1 MSYDVSSELMSEKLG
16 KNEIMLSAGSYN
28 AGNQPEY
35 GNDWEYYDV
44 EHIVWSSG
52 GDGETVKRKSFD
64 TKAQAITYYDSMV
77 KSVLKIHKS
86 SEIVTEKEI
95 QKAYNLGK
103 KAYKENKNAPSEDS
117 KITKM
122 IDSKT
127 SISAVN
133 KVANSWWDGYKYAEL
148 YKDPLIASI
157 KSTISKPSSKQK
169 EKEYIIYSGI
179 KKFGKIKAFT
189 LSDAKARVK
198 STFGTGFT
206 VKEKPSD
213 RKDKL
218 DKIYKHLTRTMEV
231 YPGIN
236 KSELKK
242 ISGESRYYVDKFWR
256 EYRK

>member
-1 MSYDVSSELMSEKLG
+1 MSYDVSSELMSKRKGNIEV
-16 KNEIMLSAGSYN
+16 MLSAGSYN

-44 EHIVWSSG
+44 EHVVWSSG
-52 GDGETVKRKSFD
+52 GDGESIERKTFTNES
-64 TKAQAITYYDSMV
+64 QAISCFNSMV
-77 KSVLKIHKS
+77 KSVLKIHKP
-86 SEIVTEKEI
+86 SETVTEKEI

-133 KVANSWWDGYKYAEL
+133 KVANSWWDGYKYAESH
-148 YKDPLIASI
+148 KDPQIASI
-157 KSTISKPSSKQK
+157 KSIISKSPSKQK

-189 LSDAKARVK
+189 LADAKARVK
-198 STFGTGFT
+198 SAFGTGLT

-213 RKDKL
+213 RKDKS
-218 DKIYKHLTRTMEV
+218 DTIYKHLTRTMEV

-242 ISGESRYYVDKFWR
+242 ISGESRYHVDKFWK